1 MQAVLTVE
9 RKVVKVQ
16 EPAGKGRAEFVRVE
30 FVGLE
35 FGGVEELGGC

>member
-1 MQAVLTVE
+1 VAGLAVQAVLTVE

-16 EPAGKGRAEFVRVE
+16 EPAGKGKVE

-35 FGGVEELGGC
+35 FVGVEELGGC